1 MVQPPGAQLNTP
13 CRSATYAA
21 DVAASQPSGPAD
33 LVPLD
38 RSLEIGVLRGI
49 VAYRWLTIS
58 WAAVAL
64 FFQRDH
70 LTRTGIAL
78 VALGV
83 ALAFTAWSTLAA
95 RNDAGWLMRPAAV
108 ATEAS
113 IGVGLLLLDGVI
125 WGGIEEQTRRQSLPW
140 AWPHAAILSAAAVF
154 GMRPALAVAGLLA
167 ASSWW
172 GELEVRGGQDS
183 WVGVGSK
190 SALYVLA
197 AIGTALV
204 MRRLS
209 EASTQISAARARE
222 EMAAT
227 LHDGVLQT
235 LAVIQRRSDDTELV
249 DLARRQDRD
258 LRAHLWGTPEA
269 DSGFEAAVA
278 AAARRVAEGYDLAV
292 QSLLPEDLPP
302 LTADVDHA
310 LGGAVAE
317 AITNAAKHAQAGRVV
332 VYAEP
337 LEDDPDG
344 HLVFCSVNDNGTG
357 FDVDAMSP
365 GRGLRHSIHDRIEGV
380 GGRVEL
386 ASSPETGTEVR
397 FWVGGRSPGHG

>member
-1 MVQPPGAQLNTP
+1 MGVV
-13 CRSATYAA
+13 ATTH
-21 DVAASQPSGPAD
+21 PSDPAD
-33 LVPLD
+33 LVPHD

-58 WAAVAL
+58 WAAVAV

-70 LTRTGIAL
+70 LTETGLAVL
-78 VALGV
+78 ALGV
-83 ALAFTAWSTLAA
+83 AVAFTAWSTVAA
-95 RNDAGWLMRPAAV
+95 RNDGGRLVLAPAVVVETA
-108 ATEAS
+108 
-113 IGVGLLLLDGVI
+113 IGAGLLLLDGVI
-125 WGGIEEQTRRQSLPW
+125 WGGVALETRRQSLPW
-140 AWPHAAILSAAAVF
+140 AWPHAAILTAAAIF
-154 GMRPALAVAGLLA
+154 GMRPALAVASVLVL
-167 ASSWW
+167 SSWW

-190 SALYVLA
+190 SALYFLA

-204 MRRLS
+204 MRRLR

-258 LRAHLWGTPEA
+258 LRAHLWGTPSTA
-269 DSGFEAAVA
+269 SGFDAAVA
-278 AAARRVAEGYDLAV
+278 QAAARAAAGYDLTV
-292 QSLLPEDLPP
+292 QSLLPNDLPTLP
-302 LTADVDHA
+302 PAVDQA

-317 AITNAAKHAQAGRVV
+317 AITNAAKHAGAGRVV

-337 LEDDPDG
+337 LDDDDDG
-344 HLVFCSVNDNGTG
+344 HLVFCSVNDDGSG
-357 FDVDAMSP
+357 FDVASTP
-365 GRGLRHSIHDRIEGV
+365 QGRGMRHSIHERIEAV
-380 GGRVEL
+380 GGRVDVR
-386 ASSPETGTEVR
+386 SSPGSGTEVR
-397 FWVGGRSPGHG
+397 FWVGGRSR